1 MICFVANVTHLFSEC
16 SVGCLTIHG
25 TLHPLK
31 SVFFSQNIAFPK
43 IAFCS
48 NEMVYLLIGEQGC
61 LGQVITLPFF
71 HTGGSLLFINY
82 IAINTASFHTL

>member
-1 MICFVANVTHLFSEC
+1 MICFVANVTHLSSEC
-16 SVGCLTIHG
+16 SADHTWDFIPFKKC
-25 TLHPLK
+25 
-31 SVFFSQNIAFPK
+31 FFSQNIAFPK
-43 IAFCS
+43 VAFCS